1 MSRLLYAGLYRLKKN
16 KVYWSSFA
24 VILVYGTFIY
34 VSQYHNMRKYDFE
47 FTLETVFFQFAMLM
61 GVVTAVVVSMNVG
74 TEYGDGTIR
83 NKLVLGLSR
92 TQIYL
97 SNFLIQ
103 AIGAVGIT
111 VCAYLLG
118 CAMGIPMFGMPKLSA
133 GMMFQIGIVTI
144 LLCVAYVSIFNMIT
158 MNISSKANAAVFC
171 ILLAFG
177 MMFFAAYLI
186 NCLSQPEYIEQM
198 VMKNGQMVMK
208 NGQMVTETV
217 KNTHYLTGMKRELYQ
232 NLSELLPSG
241 QAMHVAGMTIAHPVR
256 MMVYSLVVT
265 VVTTICGIGL
275 FLKKDIK

>member
-111 VCAYLLG
+111 VCAYLPG

-198 VMKNGQMVMK
+198 VMKNGQMV
-208 NGQMVTETV
+208 TETV

>member
-1 MSRLLYAGLYRLKKN
+1 
-16 KVYWSSFA
+16 
-24 VILVYGTFIY
+24 
-34 VSQYHNMRKYDFE
+34 MRKYDFE
-47 FTLETVFFQFAMLM
+47 FTLETAFFQFAMLM

-144 LLCVAYVSIFNMIT
+144 LLCVAYVSIFNIIT

-171 ILLAFG
+171 ILLAF
-177 MMFFAAYLI
+177 
-186 NCLSQPEYIEQM
+186 E
-198 VMKNGQMVMK
+198 QMVMK

-256 MMVYSLVVT
+256 MMVYSLVMT

>member
-111 VCAYLLG
+111 VCAYLPG

-158 MNISSKANAAVFC
+158 MNISSKSNAAVFC

-198 VMKNGQMVMK
+198 VMKNGQMV
-208 NGQMVTETV
+208 TETV
-217 KNTHYLTGMKRELYQ
+217 KNIHYLTGMKRELYQ

>member
-158 MNISSKANAAVFC
+158 MNISSKSNAAVFC

-198 VMKNGQMVMK
+198 VMKNGQMV
-208 NGQMVTETV
+208 TETV
-217 KNTHYLTGMKRELYQ
+217 KNIHYLTGMKRELYQ

>member
-111 VCAYLLG
+111 VCAYLPG

-198 VMKNGQMVMK
+198 VMKNGQMV
-208 NGQMVTETV
+208 TETV

-256 MMVYSLVVT
+256 MMVYSLVMT

>member
-24 VILVYGTFIY
+24 VILAYGTFIY

-47 FTLETVFFQFAMLM
+47 FTLETAFFQFAMLM
-61 GVVTAVVVSMNVG
+61 GDVTAVVVSMNVG

-144 LLCVAYVSIFNMIT
+144 LLCVAYVSIFNIIT

-186 NCLSQPEYIEQM
+186 NCLSQPEYIE
-198 VMKNGQMVMK
+198 QMVMK

-256 MMVYSLVVT
+256 MMVYSLVMT

>member
-47 FTLETVFFQFAMLM
+47 FTLETAFFQFAMLM

-177 MMFFAAYLI
+177 MMFFATYLI
-186 NCLSQPEYIEQM
+186 NCLSQPEYIE
-198 VMKNGQMVMK
+198 QMVMK

-256 MMVYSLVVT
+256 MMVYSLVMT

>member
-61 GVVTAVVVSMNVG
+61 GDVTAVVVSMNVG

>member
-24 VILVYGTFIY
+24 VLLVYGTFIY

-198 VMKNGQMVMK
+198 VMKNGQMV
-208 NGQMVTETV
+208 TETV

>member
-61 GVVTAVVVSMNVG
+61 GVVTAVVGSMNVG

>member
-1 MSRLLYAGLYRLKKN
+1 MSRLLYAGLYRLNKN

-198 VMKNGQMVMK
+198 VMKNGQMV
-208 NGQMVTETV
+208 TETV

-256 MMVYSLVVT
+256 MMVYSLVMT

>member
-198 VMKNGQMVMK
+198 VMKNGQMV
-208 NGQMVTETV
+208 TETV

>member
-158 MNISSKANAAVFC
+158 MNISSKSNAAVFC

-198 VMKNGQMVMK
+198 VMKNGQMV
-208 NGQMVTETV
+208 TETV
-217 KNTHYLTGMKRELYQ
+217 KNIHYLTGMKRELYQ

-256 MMVYSLVVT
+256 MMVYSLVMT

>member
-1 MSRLLYAGLYRLKKN
+1 MSRLLYSGLYRLKKN

-24 VILVYGTFIY
+24 VILAYGTFIY

-47 FTLETVFFQFAMLM
+47 FTLETAFFQFAMLM

-144 LLCVAYVSIFNMIT
+144 LLCVAYVSIFNIIT

-186 NCLSQPEYIEQM
+186 NCLSQPEYIE
-198 VMKNGQMVMK
+198 QMVMK

-256 MMVYSLVVT
+256 MMVYSLVMT

>member
-24 VILVYGTFIY
+24 VILAYGTFIY

-47 FTLETVFFQFAMLM
+47 FTLETAFFQFAMLM

-144 LLCVAYVSIFNMIT
+144 LLCVAYVSIFNIIT
-158 MNISSKANAAVFC
+158 MNISSKANVAVFC

-186 NCLSQPEYIEQM
+186 NCLSQPEYIE
-198 VMKNGQMVMK
+198 QMVMK

-256 MMVYSLVVT
+256 MMVYSLVMT

>member
-1 MSRLLYAGLYRLKKN
+1 
-16 KVYWSSFA
+16 
-24 VILVYGTFIY
+24 
-34 VSQYHNMRKYDFE
+34 
-47 FTLETVFFQFAMLM
+47 MLM

-144 LLCVAYVSIFNMIT
+144 LLCVA
-158 MNISSKANAAVFC
+158 
-171 ILLAFG
+171 AFG

-186 NCLSQPEYIEQM
+186 NCLSQPEYIE
-198 VMKNGQMVMK
+198 QMVMK

-256 MMVYSLVVT
+256 MMVYSLVMT

>member
-24 VILVYGTFIY
+24 VILAYWTFIY

-47 FTLETVFFQFAMLM
+47 FTLETAFFQFAMLM

-144 LLCVAYVSIFNMIT
+144 LLCVAYVSIFNIIT

-186 NCLSQPEYIEQM
+186 NCLSQPEYIE
-198 VMKNGQMVMK
+198 QMVMK

-256 MMVYSLVVT
+256 MMVYSLVMT

>member
-16 KVYWSSFA
+16 KVYRSSFA
-24 VILVYGTFIY
+24 VILAYGTFIY

-47 FTLETVFFQFAMLM
+47 FTLETAFFQFAMLM

-144 LLCVAYVSIFNMIT
+144 LLCVAYVSIFNIIT

-186 NCLSQPEYIEQM
+186 NCLSQPEYIE
-198 VMKNGQMVMK
+198 QMVMK

-256 MMVYSLVVT
+256 MMVYSLVMT

>member
-16 KVYWSSFA
+16 KVYWGSFA
-24 VILVYGTFIY
+24 VILAYGTFIY

-47 FTLETVFFQFAMLM
+47 FTLEAIFFQFAMLM

-83 NKLVLGLSR
+83 SKLVLGLPR

-118 CAMGIPMFGMPKLSA
+118 CVMGIPMFRMPKLSA
-133 GMMFQIGIVTI
+133 
-144 LLCVAYVSIFNMIT
+144 
-158 MNISSKANAAVFC
+158 
-171 ILLAFG
+171 G

-186 NCLSQPEYIEQM
+186 NCLSQPEYIEQLA
-198 VMKNGQMVMK
+198 MK